1 MKSVPESVML
11 ALWRICQ
18 CKHKYLEYQ
27 QQVQPATR
35 WCPLHH
41 NICKKPE
48 HKICQRAERGRKDG
62 SESREKPRRRVREP
76 EKPQGRVRREKAAAA
91 ATADRPTNR
100 QVDMHV
106 CRQSEK
112 EQVNEGENVW

>member
-1 MKSVPESVML
+1 LSESRERPQRRVREQRE
-11 ALWRICQ
+11 AA
-18 CKHKYLEYQ
+18 K
-27 QQVQPATR
+27 TG
-35 WCPLHH
+35 
-41 NICKKPE
+41 
-48 HKICQRAERGRKDG
+48 QRAERGRKDG

-112 EQVNEGENVW
+112 EQVNEEENVW